1 LRISHSLFVSSSRS
15 PHENPDCPPKPHIQN
30 NQRAPAAN
38 AANAQPPAA
47 PNDDDDL
54 EQQVRDNVAFLPP
67 RHNFPKIGELLCP
80 RFNPCSF
87 IFFACVV
94 ELAAFVATL
103 AVGAAKFDGAF
114 VVGNAMGGPST
125 ETFLYMGGKW
135 CVLVAVSHGPLCLT
149 AFCSRH
155 PANPARSIVLMCCHC
170 LSLSYTSNTHRLPFI
185 QAGQV
190 WRLVTAVAL
199 HAGIMHIASNMFF
212 QCRMGFSMEEQ
223 WGAPRMA
230 FIYIISGVGGNL
242 LSCMA
247 SPVRTFL
254 SSVHD
259 FFFFTSSDTFP
270 SISPLF
276 RRAQSTVGVGASGAL
291 FGILGGEIAWL
302 LLNWHMMNPVGRNQ
316 EMCRCETCL
325 RSRES
330 RRHCA
335 LFFHVDHVSMRPF
348 LIHCAPQLPPVSSLS
363 SSSTCY
369 SAASIR

>member
-1 LRISHSLFVSSSRS
+1 M
-15 PHENPDCPPKPHIQN
+15 PPKPHIQN
-30 NQRAPAAN
+30 NQRPPAAN
-38 AANAQPPAA
+38 AAAQPPAA

-67 RHNFPKIGELLCP
+67 RHSFPKIGELLCP

-125 ETFLYMGGKW
+125 DTFLYMGGKW
-135 CVLVAVSHGPLCLT
+135 CVLVVAYGPLYLT
-149 AFCSRH
+149 AFRRRH
-155 PANPARSIVLMCCHC
+155 LTNFAEAFFLTSCHC
-170 LSLSYTSNTHRLPFI
+170 LCFSCTSNSHRLPFI

-247 SPVRTFL
+247 SPVRTLLFNVHHFVVF
-254 SSVHD
+254 SV
-259 FFFFTSSDTFP
+259 
-270 SISPLF
+270 
-276 RRAQSTVGVGASGAL
+276 
-291 FGILGGEIAWL
+291 
-302 LLNWHMMNPVGRNQ
+302 
-316 EMCRCETCL
+316 
-325 RSRES
+325 
-330 RRHCA
+330 
-335 LFFHVDHVSMRPF
+335 
-348 LIHCAPQLPPVSSLS
+348 
-363 SSSTCY
+363 
-369 SAASIR
+369 